1 MNIGKKKSLAVR
13 TLKVGKERIVFLK
26 PRLDEIKEAITK
38 QDIRD
43 LQKEGAIVVK
53 GIKGRKKVKKVNKRS
68 TGNIRKKVNK
78 RKKEYV
84 IMTRKL
90 RKYIAEMKKQ
100 GKLSKEEILD
110 IRKKIRNR
118 IFRSKAHL
126 KTYIGDLRKWDQI
139 WNFHSSKNYTEVI
152 LNESK

>member
-1 MNIGKKKSLAVR
+1 MNIGKKKLLAMR

-43 LQKEGAIVVK
+43 LKKEGAIIVK
-53 GIKGRKKVKKVNKRS
+53 DIKGRKKVEKINKRS

-90 RKYIAEMKKQ
+90 RRYVLEMKKQ
-100 GKLSKEEILD
+100 GELSQEEWKD

-126 KTYIGDLRKWDQI
+126 KAYIVQRNKFSTSSSSKGLSRTRGLRK
-139 WNFHSSKNYTEVI
+139 
-152 LNESK
+152 

>member
-1 MNIGKKKSLAVR
+1 MNLKKKKSLAVR

-26 PRLDEIKEAITK
+26 SRLDEIKEAITK

-43 LQKEGAIVVK
+43 LKKEGAIVIK

-110 IRKKIRNR
+110 LRKKIRNR

-126 KTYIGDLRKWDQI
+126 KTYIGGLRK
-139 WNFHSSKNYTEVI
+139 
-152 LNESK
+152 